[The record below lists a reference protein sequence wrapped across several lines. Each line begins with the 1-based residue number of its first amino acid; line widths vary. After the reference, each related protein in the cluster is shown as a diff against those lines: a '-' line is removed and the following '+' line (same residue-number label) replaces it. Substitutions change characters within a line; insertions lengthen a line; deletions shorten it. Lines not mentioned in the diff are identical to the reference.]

1 MMSKNKKNNN
11 LVPRSF
17 SWNEVG
23 AKRIEGLAAPLR
35 CADNC
40 AQGVWEELAHCAGV
54 ELAAQ
59 AKQNV

>member
-1 MMSKNKKNNN
+1 MAKIKKNNN

-40 AQGVWEELAHCAGV
+40 AQGVWEELGV